1 MHGTETQS
9 QPIGTAAAAALLG
22 LTRRQVVRLVERGR
36 LTPITKMDGTTGA
49 YLFAPETVAALATE
63 RAR

>member
-1 MHGTETQS
+1 MHGAETQS

-22 LTRRQVVRLVERGR
+22 LNRRQVVRLVESGR

-49 YLFAPETVAALATE
+49 YVFDPSAVDALAEE